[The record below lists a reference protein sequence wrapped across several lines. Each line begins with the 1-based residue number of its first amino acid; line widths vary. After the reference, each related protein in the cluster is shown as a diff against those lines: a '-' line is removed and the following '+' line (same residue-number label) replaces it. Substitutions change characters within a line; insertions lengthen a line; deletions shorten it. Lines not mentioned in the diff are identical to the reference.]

1 MQFIKFFK
9 KNKEIL
15 RNLIVIFILDYL
27 FLFSLETVVPSAVM
41 EIFNLNYFLI
51 IIILLCLFYSFLNKN
66 KQTKPAESGK
76 LLSAILFSLGA
87 AAGFTFLFILM
98 GNGPVEIIVYLILTC
113 FILFLFYRST

>member
-15 RNLIVIFILDYL
+15 RNLIIIFILDYL
-27 FLFSLETVVPSAVM
+27 FLFSLETVVPGAVM

-51 IIILLCLFYSFLNKN
+51 VIILLCLLYSFLHKD
-66 KQTKPAESGK
+66 KQAKPAKPGR
-76 LLSAILFSLGA
+76 LLLALLISLGA

-98 GNGPVEIIVYLILTC
+98 GNGPAEIVVYLILTC
-113 FILFLFYRST
+113 FILFLFYRSI